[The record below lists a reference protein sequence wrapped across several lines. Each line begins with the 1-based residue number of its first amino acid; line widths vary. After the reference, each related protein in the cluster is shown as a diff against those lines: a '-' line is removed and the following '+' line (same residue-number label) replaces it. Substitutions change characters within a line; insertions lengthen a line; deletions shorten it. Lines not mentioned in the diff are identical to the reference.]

1 MRGGGLVSVYHQ
13 LGMIFANSV
22 GGFFGNTGAN
32 SSYSQYNM
40 VEIPEVDPFN
50 NTLASYDSC
59 PGDMT
64 EG

>member
-1 MRGGGLVSVYHQ
+1 MSR
-13 LGMIFANSV
+13 
-22 GGFFGNTGAN
+22 GGFFGDTGAN
-32 SSYSQYNM
+32 SSSDQYDL
-40 VEIPEVDPFN
+40 VVIPEASNFN